1 MFNPKS
7 QKAGGLPKVG
17 LELGGCPKTQSY
29 PTGMSLSEKLEVF
42 VCADGPLPGEPDLC
56 FTVAAMMLP
65 GCARDCQEVG
75 EEEDVRRRDSSGRI
89 YWRSMP

>member
-17 LELGGCPKTQSY
+17 LY